1 MKVYFPLPA
10 FALAACMTTAFSAP
24 VNPTNIALGAP
35 VSASAY
41 WENNPIVAP
50 EKAVDGS
57 TYDQYGGGNYW
68 VLPNVTP
75 GWLQVDLG
83 SPRAI
88 GLIKIINFN
97 NSYANDRATKD
108 FRCEI
113 LDADMTVLYSTSGV
127 LPFTS
132 FSSASNPTV
141 PYIID
146 LPAAITGR
154 YVKIYVD
161 SWYPTRTDP
170 TWPYPVI
177 SSSNL
182 NNEGGGLNDL
192 QVFETSGSVNSAPTV
207 AATGSGSYELGSTVT
222 LGGDVAD
229 VDGDSI
235 SYGWTVDGNAICS
248 GGVISSVGG
257 DPVALNSCNASG
269 LSLGSHTA
277 VLTVSDGVNPPVT
290 ATVILLVVDN
300 TQPTLSPEANPKIL
314 WPPNHNMVDV
324 VIDAQAS
331 DNSGSVSLAASVS
344 SNEAQEGLGDGD
356 LPVDWQDLSI
366 DQATGKISLQLRA
379 ERAGN
384 GSGRTYSV
392 TVTATDG
399 SGNQSS
405 AVVQVKVPKSQGK

>member
-1 MKVYFPLPA
+1 MKTLFSLPA
-10 FALAACMTTAFSAP
+10 FAVAASMTTAFSTP

-35 VSASAY
+35 VTASAF

-57 TYDQYGGGNYW
+57 TYDQFGGGNFW
-68 VLPNVTP
+68 VLPNVTT

-83 SPRAI
+83 APRAI

-97 NSYANDRATKD
+97 DTYANDRATKD

-113 LDADMTVLYSTSGV
+113 LDGNMAVLYSTSGV

-132 FSSASNPTV
+132 LSSASNPTV
-141 PYIID
+141 PYLID

-170 TWPYPVI
+170 TWPYYVI
-177 SSSNL
+177 PSSNL
-182 NNEGGGLNDL
+182 NNQGGGLNDV
-192 QVFETSGSVNSAPTV
+192 QVFEASGIANSAPTV
-207 AATGSGSYELGSTVT
+207 AATGAGSYEIGSTVT

-229 VDGDSI
+229 VDGDPLA
-235 SYGWTVDGNAICS
+235 YTWAVDGNTVCS
-248 GGVISSVGG
+248 GTVASSAGG
-257 DPVALNSCNASG
+257 TPVTLSPCSAGGLALGN
-269 LSLGSHTA
+269 HTA
-277 VLTVSDGVNPPVT
+277 VLTVSDGVNPAVT
-290 ATVILLVVDN
+290 STLVLVVVDY
-300 TQPTLSPEANPKIL
+300 TLPTLAPESNPKIL

-324 VIDAQAS
+324 VIDAHAA
-331 DNSGSVSLAASVS
+331 DNGGYVSLAASVS
-344 SNEAQEGLGDGD
+344 SNEPQEGLGDGD
-356 LPVDWQDLSI
+356 TPVDWQGLSI
-366 DQATGKISLQLRA
+366 DQATGRISLQLRA

-399 SGNQSS
+399 SGNQAST
-405 AVVQVKVPKSQGK
+405 VVKIKVPKSQGK